1 MLVETA
7 GTAWEEYFTV
17 RKRQKW
23 KKDRL
28 RFYSLRQAKLVVSG
42 KQQRH
47 LLERWCRN
55 RSKRWREMKICGWR
69 WWFAFPEL
77 LCVEH
82 KVTQTVQK
90 KIKIL
95 IQTFFCFF
103 LEAVSIFLQFSWE
116 TYKHKFVAGWMTI
129 AQCWTQGLYLS
140 NNSEGKLPAREVWCG
155 SIWQVSRYTWEA
167 LQKGGTAGKHRQALH
182 TAETVK
188 KERNSWRRLV
198 QPLFPYTLCC

>member
-1 MLVETA
+1 MKRDEDLWLKMVVCLSWAFVCGTQSNTNSTKENKNINTNFFLV
-7 GTAWEEYFTV
+7 
-17 RKRQKW
+17 
-23 KKDRL
+23 
-28 RFYSLRQAKLVVSG
+28 
-42 KQQRH
+42 
-47 LLERWCRN
+47 
-55 RSKRWREMKICGWR
+55 
-69 WWFAFPEL
+69 
-77 LCVEH
+77 
-82 KVTQTVQK
+82 
-90 KIKIL
+90 
-95 IQTFFCFF
+95 F

-116 TYKHKFVAGWMTI
+116 TYKHKFVVGWMTI

-188 KERNSWRRLV
+188 KERNSWRRLD